1 MSTRDPLAYSECSCS
16 VTHCV
21 GLTRDGRAFTWALTS
36 QGNRFGQ
43 LCAPL
48 PLPSAAATP
57 LESDPIYVPREVR
70 IGQRVVAVGAGG
82 GRSAGHTALVA
93 EDGAVF
99 MCGCD
104 RWQQL
109 GLSALKRSIGSNAAG
124 YAWDGGKIWQ
134 GEPQRVAALSG
145 VKIAKVSRD
154 GGDLGASVWLTAS
167 RLPSGRIT
175 RWRLT
180 ATPVR
185 CMRGAN
191 APRGSWA

>member
-1 MSTRDPLAYSECSCS
+1 MSARDPLAYSECSCS
-16 VTHCV
+16 HTHCV

-43 LCAPL
+43 LCAPP
-48 PLPSAAATP
+48 PLPPAAAA
-57 LESDPIYVPREVR
+57 LAGDAIYVPREVR

-93 EDGAVF
+93 EDGALFV
-99 MCGCD
+99 CGCD

-145 VKIAKVSRD
+145 VKIAKVRH
-154 GGDLGASVWLTAS
+154 GASTS
-167 RLPSGRIT
+167 
-175 RWRLT
+175 
-180 ATPVR
+180 
-185 CMRGAN
+185 
-191 APRGSWA
+191 APACG